1 MNGENPREV
10 VDELVAQWNWLAG
23 EVIEYALRRR
33 DPSLDPDALE
43 SRLLEVLITCAERHD
58 PQRGPFEYYARRSL
72 YRACKRYPYMV
83 AFVEY
88 EGNVVWVIDEED
100 WLLVYE
106 TLNWL
111 EAKHP
116 RSFEV
121 VLLRAEG
128 MTYDEMA
135 RHLGK
140 SPSTVHE
147 RLQRA
152 RRVAREFFYEIS
164 GGRTYPQGRWDEHS
178 DERES

>member
-1 MNGENPREV
+1 MNPR
-10 VDELVAQWNWLAG
+10 ELVAQWNWLAG

-43 SRLLEVLITCAERHD
+43 SRLLKVLDGCAERYD
-58 PQRGPFEYYARRSL
+58 RQRGPFEYYARRSL

-88 EGNVVWVIDEED
+88 EGNAIWRLDDED
-100 WLLVYE
+100 RAMMYA
-106 TLNWL
+106 TLDWL
-111 EAKHP
+111 EAKYP

-121 VLLRAEG
+121 VMLRAAG
-128 MTYDEMA
+128 MSYDEMA

-140 SPSTVHE
+140 SVSTVHE

-164 GGRTYPQGRWDEHS
+164 GGRTYPQGRWHN

>member
-1 MNGENPREV
+1 MNPREV
-10 VDELVAQWNWLAG
+10 VDELVAQWDWLAG
-23 EVIEYALRRR
+23 EVIEFALRRR

-43 SRLLEVLITCAERHD
+43 SRLLRVLTGCAERYD
-58 PQRGPFEYYARRSL
+58 PQRGRFENYARRSL
-72 YRACKRYPYMV
+72 YRACERYPYMV
-83 AFVEY
+83 TFEY
-88 EGNVVWVIDEED
+88 EGSATWSLDDED
-100 WLLVYE
+100 WALVYE

-121 VLLRAEG
+121 VLLRAAG
-128 MTYDEMA
+128 MSYDQMA

-140 SPSTVHE
+140 SPSTVYE

-164 GGRTYPQGRWDEHS
+164 GGRTYPRGRWHN